1 MTATVE
7 DNQLLLN
14 VFARWCSWAALIS
27 INVEKCSTF
36 GIKKSGSKS
45 TQFKPYLKI
54 SNKMIPAVEMGEAF
68 TYLGK
73 QFNFKMETSLIE
85 CELESE
91 SVKLLEKI
99 HQLPL

>member
-1 MTATVE
+1 
-7 DNQLLLN
+7 
-14 VFARWCSWAALIS
+14 
-27 INVEKCSTF
+27 
-36 GIKKSGSKS
+36 
-45 TQFKPYLKI
+45 
-54 SNKMIPAVEMGEAF
+54 MIPAVEMGEAF

-99 HQLPL
+99 HQLPLQPKNKIIIVMRYVYSKLR